1 MPSESELTVTQAAAA
16 LGCSVR
22 TVRRRIA
29 DGDLPCRQVP
39 RGTQLV
45 SVIDAGDLAAWAQAR
60 GQTVAF
66 HEGIGGK
73 EGQTGAE
80 GCDSEGQVP
89 SGAPGQTGA
98 NEGKAVGKAEGTG
111 GKDGQAG
118 AEGCDTKG
126 HVTGAGGGDP
136 AARLAVLEA
145 QVRALQDERDY
156 LRQALAT
163 AQRTL
168 EQATRALPPARDL
181 DGGEQVENAV
191 DRRPWWARLL
201 GR

>member
-1 MPSESELTVTQAAAA
+1 MPSELTVKQAAAA

-39 RGTQLV
+39 RGTQLAT
-45 SVIDAGDLAAWAQAR
+45 VIDAGDLAAWAQAR

-66 HEGIGGK
+66 HEGTGGK
-73 EGQTGAE
+73 NAQTAAE
-80 GCDSEGQVP
+80 VCDSEGQVP
-89 SGAPGQTGA
+89 GVAPGQVGA
-98 NEGKAVGKAEGTG
+98 NENKE
-111 GKDGQAG
+111 DGAG
-118 AEGCDTKG
+118 NKQGQTVAFYGDTEG
-126 HVTGAGGGDP
+126 HVTGAGSGDP
-136 AARLAVLEA
+136 AAQLAVLEA
-145 QVRALQDERDY
+145 QVRALRDERDY

-181 DGGEQVENAV
+181 DGGEQVDGGA

>member
-1 MPSESELTVTQAAAA
+1 MPSELTVKQAAAA

-39 RGTQLV
+39 RGTQLAT
-45 SVIDAGDLAAWAQAR
+45 VIDAGDLAAWAQAR
-60 GQTVAF
+60 GKTVAF
-66 HEGIGGK
+66 HEGTRGN
-73 EGQTGAE
+73 EGQTAAQDG
-80 GCDSEGQVP
+80 DTEGQVP
-89 SGAPGQTGA
+89 GGAPGQAGAKGGELGGIGGNQGHTGA
-98 NEGKAVGKAEGTG
+98 ER
-111 GKDGQAG
+111 
-118 AEGCDTKG
+118 CDTEG
-126 HVTGAGGGDP
+126 QVPLIVTGADGGDP
-136 AARLAVLEA
+136 AERLAVLEA

-181 DGGEQVENAV
+181 DGGEQADGAA
-191 DRRPWWARLL
+191 DRKSWWARLL

>member
-1 MPSESELTVTQAAAA
+1 MPSELTVKQAAAA

-45 SVIDAGDLAAWAQAR
+45 NVIDAGDLAAWAQAR

-73 EGQTGAE
+73 EGQAGAQ
-80 GCDSEGQVP
+80 GGGTEGQI
-89 SGAPGQTGA
+89 SGAVLWQTGA
-98 NEGKAVGKAEGTG
+98 NEGEKDATG
-111 GKDGQAG
+111 GKQGQNVAF
-118 AEGCDTKG
+118 ASDTEG
-126 HVTGAGGGDP
+126 HVTGASGGDP

-145 QVRALQDERDY
+145 QVQALHDERDY

-181 DGGEQVENAV
+181 DGGEQVDGAA
-191 DRRPWWARLL
+191 DRKSWWTRLL

>member
-29 DGDLPCRQVP
+29 EGDLPCRQVP

-66 HEGIGGK
+66 HEGTGGK
-73 EGQTGAE
+73 EGQVAAE
-80 GCDSEGQVP
+80 VGDSEGHGP
-89 SGAPGQTGA
+89 GNALGQTGA
-98 NEGKAVGKAEGTG
+98 NEGEAEGTG
-111 GKDGQAG
+111 GKQGQEAAFNG
-118 AEGCDTKG
+118 DTEG
-126 HVTGAGGGDP
+126 HVTGASGGDP

-145 QVRALQDERDY
+145 QVQALHDERDY

-181 DGGEQVENAV
+181 DGGEQVDGAA
-191 DRRPWWARLL
+191 DRKSWWTRLL